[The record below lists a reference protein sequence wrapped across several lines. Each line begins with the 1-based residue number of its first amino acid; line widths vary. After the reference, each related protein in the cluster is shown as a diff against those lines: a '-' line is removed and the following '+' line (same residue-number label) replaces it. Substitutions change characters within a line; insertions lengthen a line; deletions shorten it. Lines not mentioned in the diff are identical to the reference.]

1 VQVLAPLNV
10 FLNRMRPTQ
19 MTTRNPEPMADGR
32 MTANSNACKWAALPV
47 LLSGVAGALALLL
60 SPVLPA
66 VPGLPVTALAAM
78 VALVCAGS
86 AWWAVRQCTTSRLR
100 LEDTVRA
107 QCIDGLNQLC
117 RGVLPV
123 WSGQVE
129 IARSQTESAINDLA
143 QRFGNLSQRLESAVS
158 ASQTSSSSAD
168 DGNSLGVVALLK
180 NSETDLH
187 SIISSLRSALKEKE
201 SLLHEVHTLSRFTAE
216 LREMAQNV
224 GSIAHQTN
232 LLAINAAIEAA
243 RAGEVGRGFAV
254 VASEVR
260 KLSQLSAE
268 TGKKITTTVE
278 TVNNAIVKTLRVSS
292 QFSQQDEAM
301 TANSEQIIEKVLGQF
316 QSTATG
322 LNDSAE
328 VMRRESQLIQS
339 EISDVL
345 VALQFQDRISQVL
358 SHVRGDL
365 DKLNQTLEVSG
376 QQLAEGVMPT
386 PLDTD
391 AWLNALTSTYT
402 MAEQH
407 SVHGGERPAAQ
418 AQASATE
425 ITFF

>member
-1 VQVLAPLNV
+1 
-10 FLNRMRPTQ
+10 
-19 MTTRNPEPMADGR
+19 MTT
-32 MTANSNACKWAALPV
+32 NSKACKWAALPV
-47 LLSGVAGALALLL
+47 LLPGVAGALALLL
-60 SPVLPA
+60 SPTI
-66 VPGLPVTALAAM
+66 PGLPVTALAA
-78 VALVCAGS
+78 VVTLVTAGS
-86 AWWAVRQCTTSRLR
+86 AWWTVRQCQASQRR
-100 LEDTVRA
+100 LEDDVRA
-107 QCIDGLNQLC
+107 QGIDGLNQLC
-117 RGVLPV
+117 QGVLPV

-143 QRFGNLSQRLESAVS
+143 MRFGNLSQRLESAVS
-158 ASQTSSSSAD
+158 ASQTSSSAD
-168 DGNSLGVVALLK
+168 DGSSQGVVALLK

-201 SLLHEVHTLSRFTAE
+201 SLLHEVHALSRFTAE

-268 TGKKITTTVE
+268 TGKKMTATVE
-278 TVNNAIVKTLRVSS
+278 TVNQAIVKTLQVSS
-292 QFSQQDEAM
+292 QYAQQDEAM
-301 TANSEQIIEKVLGQF
+301 AASSKQIIEKVLGQF

-328 VMRRESQLIQS
+328 VMRAESQLIQS

-365 DKLNQTLEVSG
+365 DKLHQTLDASE
-376 QQLAEGVMPT
+376 QQLADGVMPE
-386 PLDTD
+386 PLDTA
-391 AWLNALTSTYT
+391 AWLDALTSTYT
-402 MAEQH
+402 MAEQY
-407 SVHGGERPAAQ
+407 SVLGEGPAAQ
-418 AQASATE
+418 AQDSSTE

>member
-1 VQVLAPLNV
+1 
-10 FLNRMRPTQ
+10 
-19 MTTRNPEPMADGR
+19 MTT
-32 MTANSNACKWAALPV
+32 NSNSNSNRCTRAAIPV
-47 LLSGVAGALALLL
+47 LLPGIAGALALLL

-66 VPGLPVTALAAM
+66 VPGLSVTALAAL
-78 VALVCAGS
+78 VALVAAGS
-86 AWWAVRQCTTSRLR
+86 AWWAVRQCTASQLR
-100 LEDTVRA
+100 LEDSVRA
-107 QCIDGLNQLC
+107 QCIDGLDPLC

-129 IARSQTESAINDLA
+129 IARSQTESAISDLA
-143 QRFGNLSQRLESAVS
+143 MRFGNLSQRLETAVS
-158 ASQTSSSSAD
+158 ASQTSSSAAD
-168 DGNSLGVVALLK
+168 NGSNQGVVALLK

-201 SLLHEVHTLSRFTAE
+201 SLLHEVHALSRFTKE
-216 LREMAQNV
+216 LREMASNV

-254 VASEVR
+254 IASEVR

-268 TGKKITTTVE
+268 TGKKMTTTVE
-278 TVNNAIVKTLRVSS
+278 TVNSAIAKTLAASS
-292 QFSQQDEAM
+292 QYARQDEAM
-301 TANSEQIIEKVLGQF
+301 TANSQHIIEKVLGQF
-316 QSTATG
+316 HSTATG

-345 VALQFQDRISQVL
+345 VALQFQDRTSQVL
-358 SHVRGDL
+358 SHVRDDL
-365 DKLNQTLEVSG
+365 DKLNQTLDASE
-376 QQLAEGVMPT
+376 QQLAAGVMPT
-386 PLDTD
+386 PLDVA
-391 AWLNALTSTYT
+391 AWFDALTSTYT

-407 SVHGGERPAAQ
+407 AVHGGKR
-418 AQASATE
+418 SATQVQSNSTE

>member
-1 VQVLAPLNV
+1 
-10 FLNRMRPTQ
+10 
-19 MTTRNPEPMADGR
+19 MTTH
-32 MTANSNACKWAALPV
+32 SKACKWAALPV
-47 LLSGVAGALALLL
+47 LLPGIAGALALLA
-60 SPVLPA
+60 SATIPEM
-66 VPGLPVTALAAM
+66 PVTALAA
-78 VALVCAGS
+78 VVTLVTAGS
-86 AWWAVRQCTTSRLR
+86 AWWAVRQCQASQRR
-100 LEDTVRA
+100 LEDDVRA
-107 QCIDGLNQLC
+107 QGIDGLNQLC
-117 RGVLPV
+117 QGVLPV

-143 QRFGNLSQRLESAVS
+143 MRFGNLSQRLESAVS
-158 ASQTSSSSAD
+158 ASQTSSSAD
-168 DGNSLGVVALLK
+168 DGSSQGVVALLK

-201 SLLHEVHTLSRFTAE
+201 SLLHEVHALSRFTAE

-268 TGKKITTTVE
+268 TGKKMTATVE
-278 TVNNAIVKTLRVSS
+278 TVNQAIVKTLQVSS
-292 QFSQQDEAM
+292 QYAQQDEAM
-301 TANSEQIIEKVLGQF
+301 TAHSEQIIEKVLGQF

-322 LNDSAE
+322 LNDSAD
-328 VMRRESQLIQS
+328 VMRAESQLIQS

-365 DKLNQTLEVSG
+365 DKLHQTLDASE
-376 QQLAEGVMPT
+376 QQLADGVMPE
-386 PLDTD
+386 PLDTA
-391 AWLNALTSTYT
+391 AWLDALTSTYT
-402 MAEQH
+402 MAEQY
-407 SVHGGERPAAQ
+407 SVLGEGPAAQ
-418 AQASATE
+418 AQDSSTE